1 MNLLRSS
8 LLLFWFE
15 FTKSVKGRDRLVMIV
30 ELKVQY
36 CREKLQDSFD
46 TNQTFLRCTIFLIRA
61 SFVICHH
68 LFQSAEETFFFT
80 FLKYHDSWTNR
91 VINTILESRNQ
102 LHVFKHIEKNN
113 ELISWKLSN
122 SNLVFKYRRF
132 MPILSARVSCWQSE
146 LNLFTLAQWRFFYS
160 N

>member
-46 TNQTFLRCTIFLIRA
+46 TNQTFFRSVVCNMSPLVSISRRD
-61 SFVICHH
+61 V
-68 LFQSAEETFFFT
+68 FFT